1 MVNTKTLII
10 ANQVGMA
17 SQLIEKWPIFL
28 GIGIV
33 ILLVMIIVIGIKFAY
48 CRHPLLTCAIVLPS
62 IS

>member
-33 ILLVMIIVIGIKFAY
+33 ILLVMIIVIGIKFEY
-48 CRHPLLTCAIVLPS
+48 I
-62 IS
+62 IK